1 MIIIL
6 IHKHYSIIKIQYIFN
21 VDITQCNIEMQ
32 SCTSGSRVFAGVREC
47 SRAIASVRERARKAG
62 DRRAPR
68 GRAFDRQPLTSLT
81 VLYFANYF

>member
-32 SCTSGSRVFAGVREC
+32 SCTSGSRVFA
-47 SRAIASVRERARKAG
+47 SVRERARKAG